1 MLLHATCYY
10 TKRIC
15 RLLCVSLLRYCME
28 CNIFYRFIF
37 TCRDSRP
44 CGKILTTLEVRI
56 LTYELPTYVYTQS
69 LSMLLLP
76 GPCRSECCRF
86 VQIEG
91 NMLHS
96 VSSRHLGKGGKM
108 VHAINR
114 GRMCHVGMRS
124 TAVARGV
131 WGHAPRENF

>member
-1 MLLHATCYY
+1 M
-10 TKRIC
+10 
-15 RLLCVSLLRYCME
+15 
-28 CNIFYRFIF
+28 
-37 TCRDSRP
+37 
-44 CGKILTTLEVRI
+44 TTLEVHI

-96 VSSRHLGKGGKM
+96 VSSRHLGKGGQNGACNKY
-108 VHAINR
+108 
-114 GRMCHVGMRS
+114 GGEGGGMCHVGVQRA
-124 TAVARGV
+124 AVARGS
-131 WGHAPRENF
+131 GGMPPGKIF

>member
-1 MLLHATCYY
+1 M
-10 TKRIC
+10 
-15 RLLCVSLLRYCME
+15 
-28 CNIFYRFIF
+28 
-37 TCRDSRP
+37 
-44 CGKILTTLEVRI
+44 EVRI

-91 NMLHS
+91 NMLYS
-96 VSSRHLGKGGKM
+96 VLSRHLGKGGKM

-114 GRMCHVGMRS
+114 GGGGGGGGCVMWACE
-124 TAVARGV
+124 AQL
-131 WGHAPRENF
+131 